1 MYSKRVVVSDP
12 ERRFEFDSEMEFFE
26 SATELYEVTA
36 SRIPF
41 RADDRLSRD
50 WHDRSWCGGVS
61 STEDAV
67 RMLYEGWEDKI
78 PEARLRIREIE
89 KTLPKTS
96 RAVKNAPVGFAP
108 VVPLA
113 IMGVPECMSSDARK
127 PVKSRVIS
135 IYYDFGATSGVSAED
150 LTWAGMRTLAE
161 IVKLEKTGYRVRLYG
176 VHWQSN
182 EYHGNAAVVKLKS
195 EYTPL
200 DLKRVMFPMVHPAY
214 FRIIH
219 LGWYDRCPTK
229 KYMISCGHSIYVRPQ
244 NEIDVIINQCFGPSA
259 IYISAA
265 KMISRNYNEKY
276 VNNYLKRNLEKV
288 GVKTETL

>member
-1 MYSKRVVVSDP
+1 MYSKTVVVSDP
-12 ERRFEFDSEMEFFE
+12 KIGLRFNSEMEFFE
-26 SATELYEVTA
+26 SATGLYEVTE

-41 RADDRLSRD
+41 RVDDKLSRK
-50 WHDRSWCGGVS
+50 WHDEDWCGGVD
-61 STEDAV
+61 STEEAV
-67 RMLYEGWEDKI
+67 RMLYGGWEDKV
-78 PEARLRIREIE
+78 PEARLRIREVE
-89 KTLPKTS
+89 KTLPKNS
-96 RAVKNAPVGFAP
+96 RAIKNAVVGFAP

-135 IYYDFGATSGVSAED
+135 IYYDFGATFGVSAED
-150 LTWAGMRTLAE
+150 LTWAGMRALAE
-161 IVKLEKTGYRVRLYG
+161 IVKLEKTGYRVRLFG

-195 EYTPL
+195 EYAPI
-200 DLKRVMFPMVHPAY
+200 DLKRMLFPMVHPAY

-219 LGWYDRCPTK
+219 LGWYNRCPTK
-229 KYMISCGHSIYVRPQ
+229 KYIQTCGCSIYNRPQ
-244 NEIDVIINQCFGPSA
+244 REVDAIIEQCFGPKA

-265 KMISRNYNEKY
+265 KMISRKY
-276 VNNYLKRNLEKV
+276 SEEYVDNYLKRNLEKV

>member
-1 MYSKRVVVSDP
+1 MYSKTVVVSDP
-12 ERRFEFDSEMEFFE
+12 KTGLSFNSEMEFFE
-26 SATELYEVTA
+26 SATELYEVTE

-41 RADDRLSRD
+41 REDDRLSRK
-50 WHDRSWCGGVS
+50 WHDEDWCGGVD
-61 STEDAV
+61 STAEAV
-67 RMLYEGWEDKI
+67 RMLYEGWEDKV
-78 PEARLRIREIE
+78 PEARLRIREVE
-89 KTLPKTS
+89 KTLPKNS
-96 RAVKNAPVGFAP
+96 RAIKNAVVGFAP

-135 IYYDFGATSGVSAED
+135 IYYDFGATSSVSAED
-150 LTWAGMRTLAE
+150 LTWAGMKMLTE
-161 IVKLEKTGYRVRLYG
+161 IVRLEKTGYRVRLFG

-229 KYMISCGHSIYVRPQ
+229 KYMISCGHSIYDRPQ
-244 NEIDVIINQCFGPSA
+244 NEIDAIINQCFGPSA

-265 KMISRNYNEKY
+265 RMIKRRYNEKY
-276 VNNYLKRNLEKV
+276 LNDYLKRNLEKV
-288 GVKTETL
+288 SVKTETL